1 MSSYTS
7 LINKS
12 NELLEK
18 KKYHT
23 EAIDYLLVSPAD
35 QKLFHIS
42 NQRILENYSVS
53 TSRFGLGNLMDSFKT
68 PVGLHCI
75 EEKIGSGMP
84 INTVFKGRKPIKN
97 NMTLQDLYN
106 DKKLSRNHF
115 ENHEDVITSRIMRL
129 KGLEHN
135 INLGGKV
142 DSYNRYIYIHGTAHE
157 NMIGQKAS
165 HGCVR
170 MNNQDILELFDKC
183 HEKMVVLIL
192 DN

>member
-12 NELLEK
+12 NKLLEK
-18 KKYHT
+18 KNYHIET
-23 EAIDYLLVSPAD
+23 NDYLLVSPAD

-42 NQRILENYSVS
+42 NQQILKNYPVS

-68 PVGLHCI
+68 PIGLHCI

-106 DKKLSRNHF
+106 DKKLSSNHF
-115 ENHEDVITSRIMRL
+115 ENHEDVITSRILRL

-157 NMIGQKAS
+157 NRISQKAS

-183 HEKMVVLIL
+183 YEKMVVLIL